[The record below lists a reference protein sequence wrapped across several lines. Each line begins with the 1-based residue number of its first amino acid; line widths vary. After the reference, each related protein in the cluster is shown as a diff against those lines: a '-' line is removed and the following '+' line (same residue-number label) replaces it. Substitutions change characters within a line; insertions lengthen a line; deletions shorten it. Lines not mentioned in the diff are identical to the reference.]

1 MNKASKIYKALD
13 EEELNKVVRDYF
25 GQEVEFEARCMKGGL
40 FNTTYYI
47 KVNKYKREVIL
58 RVGPVNRHLLLPFEE
73 NLMYAEEYVYKLCKE
88 NNIPCSNVLK
98 CDLSKK
104 IIDRDYMIIEY
115 VNSNPLSEVDIDKK
129 NENRIYEEVGEYISK
144 LHKIKSNKFG
154 RVYDVLV
161 GNGFNSWSEYLINE
175 FLNIEIRLREFNIFN
190 EDELSIIKSAIYKYK
205 YTFEKIKTPYLI
217 HGDLWAGNI
226 LISKNINEYS
236 TVAIID
242 SDRALFGDREFEFAN
257 PWITNESF
265 IKGYGKDLECDFD
278 SRSRRAVYSL
288 MYLLIDSYVWSIE
301 YNNLKCGLENKISA
315 IKLAKEL
322 LQEYM
327 PK

>member
-1 MNKASKIYKALD
+1 
-13 EEELNKVVRDYF
+13 
-25 GQEVEFEARCMKGGL
+25 
-40 FNTTYYI
+40 
-47 KVNKYKREVIL
+47 
-58 RVGPVNRHLLLPFEE
+58 
-73 NLMYAEEYVYKLCKE
+73 
-88 NNIPCSNVLK
+88 
-98 CDLSKK
+98 
-104 IIDRDYMIIEY
+104 MIIEY

-190 EDELSIIKSAIYKYK
+190 EDELNIIKSAIYKYK
-205 YTFEKIKTPYLI
+205 YTFEKVKTPYLI

-257 PWITNESF
+257 PWITSESF